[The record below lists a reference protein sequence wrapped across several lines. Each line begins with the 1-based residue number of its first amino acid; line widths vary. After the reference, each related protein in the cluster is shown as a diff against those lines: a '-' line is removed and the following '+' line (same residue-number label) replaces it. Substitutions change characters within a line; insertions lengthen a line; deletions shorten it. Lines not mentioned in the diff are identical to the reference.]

1 MKVTIWIYSED
12 IEILNKFLNGSG
24 ELSDNFQ
31 FFSKEPGTN
40 EVIMVTIP
48 LEYYIRLK
56 DY

>member
-1 MKVTIWIYSED
+1 MKITIWVYSED
-12 IEILNKFLNGSG
+12 IEMLNKFLSGNG
-24 ELSDNFQ
+24 ELDDDFQ

-40 EVIMVTIP
+40 EAIMITIP